1 MAPRRWAGAR
11 DELSGP
17 AECCRQVAS
26 DAARGRRPRR
36 GPRGAFPAS
45 RPPRARPG
53 FLGLGPRPRER
64 PAAPR
69 PPPPSARLRPPYLAP
84 PARLLPG
91 GLHSKRPRTAR
102 PDPTQASQP
111 ESQPGG
117 ATVTKPAAS
126 ARSAAA
132 AAAAAT
138 TTGFPSSPG
147 PRARPPPSWPMG
159 AQPCGGTPS
168 PPRRAGPPANCGR
181 SRRGRRARGGGV
193 SHGSAGRAGPAGEAA
208 RGSPDERAGRPTE
221 GWAAGSWEGSVQIGE
236 PVSSLE
242 KGTPVFGNFLR

>member
-1 MAPRRWAGAR
+1 MALNRTRSTFCYSGNTLYPQGPIRAWLVTLQKQEGRVLEWGTAGLASRPGPAAGAPGERGGRRVAPRRWAGAR

-45 RPPRARPG
+45 RPPRAG
-53 FLGLGPRPRER
+53 LGLLRLGPRPRER

-69 PPPPSARLRPPYLAP
+69 PPPPPSARPRPPYLAP
-84 PARLLPG
+84 PARPLPG

-147 PRARPPPSWPMG
+147 PRARPLPS
-159 AQPCGGTPS
+159 
-168 PPRRAGPPANCGR
+168 
-181 SRRGRRARGGGV
+181 
-193 SHGSAGRAGPAGEAA
+193 
-208 RGSPDERAGRPTE
+208 
-221 GWAAGSWEGSVQIGE
+221 
-236 PVSSLE
+236 
-242 KGTPVFGNFLR
+242 